1 MVILCGFSFNEH
13 YFETLEAINIYIYIR
28 VQGRTG
34 EKDNTG
40 AMTILEVLRRI
51 VRVCVAMF
59 LA

>member
-1 MVILCGFSFNEH
+1 MWVSFNEH
-13 YFETLEAINIYIYIR
+13 YFETPKAINIYIVR
-28 VQGRTG
+28 KGRTG

-40 AMTILEVLRRI
+40 AMTILEVLGRI

>member
-13 YFETLEAINIYIYIR
+13 YFETLEAIYIYR
-28 VQGRTG
+28 VKGRTG